1 MAGHADQ
8 THSTMRLFFWN
19 ILHGGGSNR
28 IPEIALAL
36 VGSDADAIVVAE
48 FRTTMGGQLRGVL
61 ADHGWEHQACT
72 DPPEGRNGLLI
83 ASRRPIA
90 PLDAPASPGQTSPAP
105 PSQRLLAV
113 RFTACN
119 TTLLA
124 AHVPPLEARDG
135 EAQEVWRRLIDLA
148 AAHAATD
155 TLILGDLNAG
165 RFFADEAG
173 TTGPRRLHKD
183 PPALQ
188 RVGAESLGRL
198 ALLGYADAWR
208 AANTRENAP
217 ISREFTWFSHL
228 KRGVRIDHALASRSL
243 LARVTGVRYGHS
255 LRETSLSDHAPVVVD
270 ISESA

>member
-1 MAGHADQ
+1 
-8 THSTMRLFFWN
+8 MRLFFWN

-36 VGSDADAIVVAE
+36 VASDADAIVLAE
-48 FRTTMGGQLRGVL
+48 YRTTLGGQLRGVL

-72 DPPEGRNGLLI
+72 EPPEGRNGLLI
-83 ASRRPIA
+83 ASRRPLA
-90 PLDAPASPGQTSPAP
+90 PLGLTGAASHAGPPEKTPAAP
-105 PSQRLLAV
+105 PSQRLLAI
-113 RFTACN
+113 RFPACGTA
-119 TTLLA
+119 LLA

-148 AAHAATD
+148 AAQAATD

-173 TTGPRRLHKD
+173 TGGPRRLHKD
-183 PPALQ
+183 PPALE

-228 KRGVRIDHALASRSL
+228 KRGVRIDHALASPSL
-243 LARVTGVRYGHS
+243 LPRVTGVRYEHA
-255 LRETSLSDHAPVVVD
+255 LRETGHSDHAPVVVD
-270 ISESA
+270 ISEPA

>member
-1 MAGHADQ
+1 
-8 THSTMRLFFWN
+8 MRLFFWN

-36 VGSDADAIVVAE
+36 VASDADAIVLAE

-83 ASRRPIA
+83 ASRRPIT
-90 PLDAPASPGQTSPAP
+90 PLASPGAGHSTDTPR
-105 PSQRLLAV
+105 SQRILAV
-113 RFTACN
+113 GFGVCGTA
-119 TTLLA
+119 LLA

-208 AANTRENAP
+208 AANARENAP

-228 KRGVRIDHALASRSL
+228 RRGVRIDHALASPSL
-243 LARVTGVRYGHS
+243 LPRITGVWYEHS

-270 ISESA
+270 ISDPA